1 LVERKHRLKVL
12 FPRQWCTPVY
22 VVEEW
27 RLSLSLARGASAT
40 EDAVWRLRVWS
51 ERQEASMGGQHSPTV
66 KLPTDDDIQRSA
78 HGAAKIGRLTI
89 KRQGTRRRSS
99 PRLSG

>member
-1 LVERKHRLKVL
+1 
-12 FPRQWCTPVY
+12 
-22 VVEEW
+22 
-27 RLSLSLARGASAT
+27 
-40 EDAVWRLRVWS
+40 
-51 ERQEASMGGQHSPTV
+51 MGGQHSPTV